1 MNVYEKY
8 YRRSYNAISKLITAY
23 KNGYE
28 KDVMWNFREN
38 LLDGLKTKEKVII
51 EEQTSILYSIL
62 IATLGLN
69 KESIER
75 TEKIMDYK
83 NLHSAGLRTMSLP
96 LSYKNRLEQFDF
108 QRVRKT
114 DLDDWL
120 SIIVD
125 IPSDKTNK
133 DHLRRI
139 RNGLLHSNFYI
150 EEDFPA
156 LNIAHIKIKNYY
168 EAEILEPELST
179 FIFDYFSNLEGTGI
193 TENIA
198 LYKFPKMDGLIK
210 NQNQLETILKELN
223 IVYIIYDNLIDM
235 KEKTPELILFELA
248 KKSEN
253 IDMYEF
259 ANQLMKLDNFINLEV
274 QKKNL
279 GDFDYVLKDVVNY
292 IEQQY
297 GENFYKLTKEA
308 QKKIIMEYLNFIIN
322 PKKGVSSWFVKFWYF
337 YFHLFNQKQTID
349 NEMYEAES
357 LNDLLPAL
365 LILKSYSIIYRLQNN
380 NFEEID
386 YSKINFDFST
396 ADIKIESQSNGCDN
410 CNENYFLESFNKLNN
425 KENYTEQ
432 EIWNKVICEVFRNSL
447 AHGNIRPY
455 IDLDENKYYIE
466 FKDVNKKQGKARV
479 ISLSLDKL
487 EQFLDSEA
495 FLPRNCILKNENNKI
510 LSKKKNLSYNN

>member
-1 MNVYEKY
+1 MNAYEKY
-8 YRRSYNAISKLITAY
+8 YRRSYNAISQLITVY
-23 KNGYE
+23 QNGYD

-38 LLDGLKTKEKVII
+38 LLDDLKTKEKVIV

-69 KESIER
+69 KECIER

-83 NLHSAGLRTMSLP
+83 TLNSAGLRTMSLP
-96 LSYKNRLEQFDF
+96 LSYKNRLEQFHS

-114 DLDDWL
+114 DLDNWL

-133 DHLRRI
+133 DHLRRV

-168 EAEILEPELST
+168 EAEILEPELGP
-179 FIFDYFSNLEGTGI
+179 FIFDYFSNLEGMGI
-193 TENIA
+193 TENLA
-198 LYKFPKMDGLIK
+198 LYKFPKTDGSIK
-210 NQNQLETILKELN
+210 NQNQLETILKGLN
-223 IVYIIYDNLIDM
+223 IIYIIYDNLIDM
-235 KEKTPELILFELA
+235 NEKTPELLMFELA
-248 KKSEN
+248 KKSRSV
-253 IDMYEF
+253 DMHEF
-259 ANQLMKLDNFINLEV
+259 AKRLMEIDNFVNLET
-274 QKKNL
+274 QEKNL
-279 GDFDYVLKDVVNY
+279 GDFDSVLNDVINY
-292 IEQQY
+292 IKKQY
-297 GENFYKLTKEA
+297 GEKFYKLTEKV
-308 QKKIIMEYLNFIIN
+308 QKKIIMEYLDFIIN
-322 PKKGVSSWFVKFWYF
+322 PKKGVSAWFIKFWYF
-337 YFHLFNQKQTID
+337 YFHLFNHKQTID
-349 NEMYEAES
+349 NEMYEAEF

-380 NFEEID
+380 NFAEID

-396 ADIKIESQSNGCDN
+396 TDIKFKSQSNGCDN
-410 CNENYFLESFNKLNN
+410 CDANYFLESFNKLNA
-425 KENYTEQ
+425 KGIYTEQ

-447 AHGNIRPY
+447 AHGNVRPY

-466 FKDVNKKQGKARV
+466 FKDVNKKQGTARV

-487 EQFLDSEA
+487 EKFLDSEA
-495 FLPRNCILKNENNKI
+495 FLPRNCTLKNENNKI
-510 LSKKKNLSYNN
+510 LSKKKNLY

>member
-1 MNVYEKY
+1 MNAYEKY
-8 YRRSYNAISKLITAY
+8 YRRSYNAISKLIKAY
-23 KNGYE
+23 QNGYK

-38 LLDGLKTKEKVII
+38 LLDDLKTGEKVIV

-62 IATLGLN
+62 IASLGLN
-69 KESIER
+69 KEGIER

-83 NLHSAGLRTMSLP
+83 NLHNVGLRTMSLP
-96 LSYKNRLEQFDF
+96 LSYKNRLEQFDS

-120 SIIVD
+120 SIIVN

-133 DHLRRI
+133 DHLRRV

-179 FIFDYFSNLEGTGI
+179 FIFNYFSNFEGMGI
-193 TENIA
+193 TENLA
-198 LYKFPKMDGLIK
+198 LYKFPKMDGSVK
-210 NQNQLETILKELN
+210 NQNQLETILKDLN
-223 IVYIIYDNLIDM
+223 IIFIIYDNLIDM
-235 KEKTPELILFELA
+235 KKQTPELVLFELA
-248 KKSEN
+248 KKSGN
-253 IDMYEF
+253 VDMHKF
-259 ANQLMKLDNFINLEV
+259 AKQLMKLDNFINLNV
-274 QKKNL
+274 QEKNL
-279 GDFDYVLKDVVNY
+279 GEFDSIIKDVIIY
-292 IEQQY
+292 IEKQY
-297 GENFYKLTKEA
+297 GEKFYQLMEKSQKE
-308 QKKIIMEYLNFIIN
+308 IIMGYLGSIIN
-322 PKKGVSSWFVKFWYF
+322 PKKGVSVWFIKFWYF
-337 YFHLFNQKQTID
+337 YFHLFNNKQTID
-349 NEMYEAES
+349 NVMYEEEV

-396 ADIKIESQSNGCDN
+396 TDIKFESQSNGRDN
-410 CNENYFLESFNKLNN
+410 CDVDYFLESFNKLNN

-432 EIWNKVICEVFRNSL
+432 EIWNKVICDVFRNSL
-447 AHGNIRPY
+447 AHGNVRPY

-466 FKDVNKKQGKARV
+466 FKDVNKKQGTARV
-479 ISLSLDKL
+479 ISLSMDKL
-487 EQFLDSEA
+487 QQFLDSEA

-510 LSKKKNLSYNN
+510 LSKKKNL